1 MGSKLKTFRE
11 KKIMVD
17 IQKEYEYQHPS
28 DWKPPN
34 NITDIQKI
42 FEAYNFFD
50 GRMIGTVKWEYTKEH
65 PNDLVVFNANV
76 LIPGYGKVWYGDLN
90 LTEDYLV
97 LRKIAG
103 TINIELYVL
112 WEMDA
117 RFGEEMQPL
126 NELLDKAVWNTTE
139 DNPTKE
145 WYKKKMDKRYNT

>member
-1 MGSKLKTFRE
+1 
-11 KKIMVD
+11 
-17 IQKEYEYQHPS
+17 
-28 DWKPPN
+28 
-34 NITDIQKI
+34 
-42 FEAYNFFD
+42 
-50 GRMIGTVKWEYTKEH
+50 
-65 PNDLVVFNANV
+65 

-139 DNPTKE
+139 DEPTKE